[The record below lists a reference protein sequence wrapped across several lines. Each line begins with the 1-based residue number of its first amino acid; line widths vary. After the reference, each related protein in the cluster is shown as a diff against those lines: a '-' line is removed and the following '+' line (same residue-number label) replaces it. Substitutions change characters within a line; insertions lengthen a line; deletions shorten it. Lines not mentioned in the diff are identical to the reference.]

1 MIESEHEVKARRK
14 LSGLE
19 RVMSFVAPEAAYH
32 RMVARERIH
41 EFAAVRPSTARGKL
55 ATAFDQGSS
64 ESHRKQRERLDAM
77 WEGREMEESFCII
90 AGLLQKLGIY
100 ICGQLEYQPET
111 GDDKLDETYAEYFH
125 DWCGRADVTGRHRFR
140 TLVQLGVSSAI
151 RDGQHGCWKR

>member
-41 EFAAVRPSTARGKL
+41 EFAAVRPSAARGKL
-55 ATAFDQGSS
+55 ATAYDQGSS
-64 ESHRKQRERLDAM
+64 ESWKKQRERLDAM

-90 AGLLQKLGIY
+90 AGLLQKLGI
-100 ICGQLEYQPET
+100 
-111 GDDKLDETYAEYFH
+111 
-125 DWCGRADVTGRHRFR
+125 
-140 TLVQLGVSSAI
+140 
-151 RDGQHGCWKR
+151 